1 MYSFAMLFPGQGSQY
16 IGMLSSFF
24 YKNDNI
30 IKQTFKEA
38 SHYIKYDLLKLITEG
53 PKEKL
58 NQNKY
63 TQAAILTS
71 SVSIYR
77 LWNSKNG
84 ISPLLMSGHS
94 LGEYS
99 ALVCSNA
106 MKFSDA
112 LKIVFLRGKLME
124 KTSIN
129 RPALMNAII
138 GIDKK
143 IVQTACAIYS
153 KKQVVSLA
161 SINSHDQIVISGDK
175 NAVYKTSL
183 KCKKFGAKN
192 IFNLN
197 INIAAH
203 SELMKPICE
212 KLNKILKV
220 TVIRP
225 PKIPIINNVDVKFEN
240 TGKKI
245 KNALIRQIYSTVR
258 WQEIINLIELKK
270 IFMILEVGPNK
281 ILTNLNK
288 KNKNFISF
296 STNNLKNFLIA
307 FKKIN
312 KGSYE
317 KKQKNGINYRG

>member
-1 MYSFAMLFPGQGSQY
+1 MCSFAMLFPGQGSQY

-24 YKNDNI
+24 QKNNNV

-38 SHYIKYDLLKLITEG
+38 SDHIHYDLLKLITEG
-53 PKEKL
+53 PEKKL

-63 TQAAILTS
+63 TQVAILTA

-77 LWNSKNG
+77 FWNNQNG
-84 ISPLLMSGHS
+84 KSPLLMSGHS

-99 ALVCSNA
+99 ALVCSDS

-112 LKIVFLRGKLME
+112 LKIVFLRGTLME
-124 KTSIN
+124 NTTIN
-129 RPALMNAII
+129 RPVLMNAII

-153 KKQVVSLA
+153 KKQVVALA
-161 SINSHDQIVISGDK
+161 SINTHDQIVISGDK
-175 NAVYKTSL
+175 NAVYKASL
-183 KCKKFGAKN
+183 KCKKFGAKY

-203 SELMKPICE
+203 CELMKPICE
-212 KLNKILKV
+212 KLKKV
-220 TVIRP
+220 LNVIFIRS

-240 TGKKI
+240 TSKKI
-245 KNALIRQIYSTVR
+245 KNALIKQIYSTVR
-258 WQEIINLIELKK
+258 WQEIINLIQAKK
-270 IFMILEVGPNK
+270 VFIMLEVGPNK

-288 KNKNFISF
+288 KNKNIISL
-296 STNNLKNFLIA
+296 STNNLKNFFLA

-312 KGSYE
+312 KESYE
-317 KKQKNGINYRG
+317 KQ